1 MTPGLSVAD
10 TPAISARR
18 RHGFTI
24 VELLVVIAIIG
35 LLLGLLLPAV
45 QSAREAARRIAC
57 KSNLKQVGIAFQVYL
72 DRMKTAKFPVA
83 AQMPSMEP
91 LAYAR
96 TSDPKTD
103 RPMYPSIAAQLGPYV
118 EGSREVFRC
127 PSDSVYFSRAPV
139 TIQND
144 EGSTLQSGFTYPA
157 AVQRLQQIIASTPS
171 DVPDEYKTIGFEGTS
186 YEYPQRRLTI
196 TDAATG
202 KLRGRTREEA
212 GRSRSGQS
220 ASTSKLWV
228 LYEFQPFHATGW
240 AAFFGDGETDAN
252 DSGDSGWSAPE
263 GARNFLYFD
272 GHVDNL

>member
-10 TPAISARR
+10 TPAISIRP

-91 LAYAR
+91 SFYV
-96 TSDPKTD
+96 SGS
-103 RPMYPSIAAQLGPYV
+103 RPLYPSITTALGPYT
-118 EGSREVFRC
+118 EDNREVFRC
-127 PSDSVYFSRAPV
+127 PSDTAYF
-139 TIQND
+139 
-144 EGSTLQSGFTYPA
+144 
-157 AVQRLQQIIASTPS
+157 QRDPNSQVVKDAQTALAGI
-171 DVPDEYKTIGFEGTS
+171 PDGEKLSEYQGTNLKLEGTS

-212 GRSRSGQS
+212 GRSRNGQT